1 MGSASTGTTVGFRT
15 RPAQPTTSTTFEASG
30 TRWGRRWTAAM
41 TARVKSCEYRGSHYA
56 ATDRILAWRDPMQLE
71 GKTAIVTGGSSGIG
85 YAIASAY
92 VDEGANVVVANR
104 NVDDGEAAAN
114 ELGCTFV
121 RTDVSDYEQ
130 VSALVDVTVE
140 EFGAL
145 DVIVNNAG
153 VGSESSVGDMTL
165 EEWHRVVDVDLSGVM
180 YGTKAALPHLLE
192 SEGFVVN
199 VASIYGLVGGRGA
212 AAYSAAKGGVVNFTQ
227 QVAVDY
233 AEAGLNVNSICPGFV
248 ETPMTSELLE
258 SDRFYEIL
266 LDETPMNR
274 PAQPEEIA
282 PLAVFLAS
290 EGATYVTGAN
300 IPVDGGWTAH

>member
-1 MGSASTGTTVGFRT
+1 
-15 RPAQPTTSTTFEASG
+15 
-30 TRWGRRWTAAM
+30 
-41 TARVKSCEYRGSHYA
+41 
-56 ATDRILAWRDPMQLE
+56 MQLE